1 MNRVEP
7 ESPAAPPLSKPLPF
21 RLPSAA
27 CHYCMPAP
35 AGYYGPTAGVCCPP
49 ALVNLRLPRLCLN
62 RSLSARPLP
71 PAITVRT

>member
-1 MNRVEP
+1 LSMNRVEP

-35 AGYYGPTAGVCCPP
+35 AGYYGPP
-49 ALVNLRLPRLCLN
+49 LVSAARLPL
-62 RSLSARPLP
+62 
-71 PAITVRT
+71 